1 MIEYKLVS
9 FFFYLDFKRKEK
21 IILYV
26 LVKDYKLRRFSFDLK
41 NKNIS
46 IFSLCLALIV
56 NWKKYL
62 KLKFFLLYN
71 HKEKKTCYCELK
83 KNS

>member
-46 IFSLCLALIV
+46 IFSPYIIIKKKKLVIV
-56 NWKKYL
+56 N
-62 KLKFFLLYN
+62 
-71 HKEKKTCYCELK
+71 
-83 KNS
+83 

>member
-26 LVKDYKLRRFSFDLK
+26 LVKDYKLF
-41 NKNIS
+41 
-46 IFSLCLALIV
+46 
-56 NWKKYL
+56 
-62 KLKFFLLYN
+62 LYN

>member
-26 LVKDYKLRRFSFDLK
+26 LVKDYKLRRFSFDK
-41 NKNIS
+41 IQFFCK
-46 IFSLCLALIV
+46 SLFLI
-56 NWKKYL
+56 KKQ
-62 KLKFFLLYN
+62 KI
-71 HKEKKTCYCELK
+71 
-83 KNS
+83 